1 MEPGTNA
8 CIQRHFYGIKV
19 VLRGLV
25 SASRLNL
32 MERVV
37 VRSRSQHPRLANAQA
52 LNEHRI
58 FGSCPYPGCRLDG
71 SAAVITLKRARE
83 RSPVRGTIDKKL
95 CLSDGPRIG
104 GETAKEIINLQAL
117 LSLKRQA
124 PPLGLAM
131 GCLPGP
137 S

>member
-1 MEPGTNA
+1 
-8 CIQRHFYGIKV
+8 
-19 VLRGLV
+19 
-25 SASRLNL
+25 

-58 FGSCPYPGCRLDG
+58 FGRCPYPGCRLDR
-71 SAAVITLKRARE
+71 SATVITLKRARE

-104 GETAKEIINLQAL
+104 GEAAEDIINLQAL
-117 LSLKRQA
+117 LS
-124 PPLGLAM
+124 
-131 GCLPGP
+131 
-137 S
+137 